1 MKKLLYI
8 SFAFISAT
16 SFAQVSNF
24 SSSANGTGT
33 SANATA
39 TVSAAIVAPI
49 TVRSTSGLD
58 FGEIAGS
65 SNGGTIEISTD
76 GLRTGPEEML
86 MPTGTVRQA
95 AFSVNAANG
104 YVYSIALGGGQL
116 THIGGENGA
125 ATVME
130 TAFTHDRTA
139 DKGGSY
145 QGTGEE
151 ELINVGGR
159 LTVKPNQNPGIYI
172 GEVTM
177 TVAYE

>member
-1 MKKLLYI
+1 MKKLLFI
-8 SFAFISAT
+8 SFAFISGTA
-16 SFAQVSNF
+16 FAQ
-24 SSSANGTGT
+24 T

-39 TVSAAIVAPI
+39 TVTAAIVAPI
-49 TVRSTSGLD
+49 TVKSTSGLD

-65 SNGGTIEISTD
+65 SKGGTISISTD

-95 AFSVNAANG
+95 AFSVNAASG

-116 THIGGENGA
+116 THVGGEDGA
-125 ATVME
+125 NSVME
-130 TAFTHDRTA
+130 AQFGHDRTA

-145 QGTGEE
+145 QGTGENE
-151 ELINVGGR
+151 TINVGGK
-159 LTVKPNQNPGIYI
+159 LIVKPNQSPGIYT